1 MFLLFGFIFF
11 NQGFVVGRYNDMY
24 LIIPRPIKYFFIKK
38 LVGKWE
44 MGNGKMGFKMIV
56 KLARKRIF

>member
-1 MFLLFGFIFF
+1 MFLSFGFIFF
-11 NQGFVVGRYNDMY
+11 SQGFVVVRYDDMH

-38 LVGKWE
+38 LVGKWY
-44 MGNGKMGFKMIV
+44 MGNRKMGFKMIV